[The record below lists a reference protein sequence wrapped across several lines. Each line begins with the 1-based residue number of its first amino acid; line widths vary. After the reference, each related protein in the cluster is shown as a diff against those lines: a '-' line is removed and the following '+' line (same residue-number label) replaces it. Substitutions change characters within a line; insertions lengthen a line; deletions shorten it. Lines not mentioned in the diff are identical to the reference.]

1 MRAYNRGM
9 TANTAR
15 IVEVLK
21 LIPAGR
27 VTSYGR
33 VAARA
38 GLPGA
43 ARLVVR
49 VLHSLTDKDGLP
61 WHRVLR
67 ADGSIALPAG
77 GGLELQRALLA
88 REGVDSTPEGR
99 VDLGRYLW

>member
-1 MRAYNRGM
+1 M
-9 TANTAR
+9 TESVAR
-15 IVEVLK
+15 IVAVLK
-21 LIPAGR
+21 EIPEGR

-38 GLPGA
+38 GLPGG

-49 VLHSLTDKDGLP
+49 VLHSLTDKEGIP

-67 ADGSIALPAG
+67 ADGGIALPEG

-88 REGVDSTPEGR
+88 REGVESSPAGK